1 MLFINNSKTKQIFLF
16 LSLLLL
22 LGVFVGVRE
31 INKPSISPLVEAT
44 SLFAP
49 SLNER
54 LEQLEIRVQQ
64 LENQLTQEGKK
75 IILSEEEQ
83 RIRIVKKTLPSVVSV
98 IASKKV
104 RVHSLWFGW
113 PGSLNELPREEEQ
126 EVNNGTGF
134 LISADGMIL
143 TNKHVVSDEE
153 ATYTIVT
160 NDQQEYS
167 AEVLARDPFQ
177 DLALMKIKGA
187 GFQPVVLGDSSN
199 IVLGESVIAIGNAL
213 GEFQNTV
220 STGVISGLSR
230 QVNAS
235 GEGKVEALNNVLQTD
250 AAINPGNSGGPLLNL
265 RGEVIGINV
274 AMAQSAENIAFS
286 VPINQA
292 KKAIEQVKTTG
303 KITYPFLGVRYQA
316 VNKILQQ
323 QLELG
328 VDHGALLIQGENLGE
343 PAVEPGSAAERMG
356 LKENDI
362 ILKMDGQ
369 KIDAD
374 HILGDLIKEC
384 QPREK
389 IILEVLRQNRHLNFS
404 GLLGKIE
411 S

>member
-1 MLFINNSKTKQIFLF
+1 MLFVNNLKTKQIFLL

-22 LGVFVGVRE
+22 LGVFVAVKE
-31 INKPSISPLVEAT
+31 IDKPSVSPLAEAT

-64 LENQLTQEGKK
+64 LENQSTQEGKK

-83 RIRIVKKTLPSVVSV
+83 RIRIVEKTLPSVVSIV
-98 IASKKV
+98 VSKKV
-104 RVHSLWFGW
+104 LVYSSWFGW
-113 PGSLNELPREEEQ
+113 PGFSNELPQEEEQ
-126 EVNNGTGF
+126 EVSSGTGF

-153 ATYTIVT
+153 ATYTIIT

-177 DLALMKIKGA
+177 DLALVKVEGS
-187 GFQPVVLGDSSN
+187 GFQPVVLGDSSK
-199 IVLGESVIAIGNAL
+199 IALGESVIAIGNAL

-230 QVNAS
+230 QINAS

-265 RGEVIGINV
+265 QGEVIGINV

-303 KITYPFLGVRYQA
+303 KITYPFLGIRYRT
-316 VNKILQQ
+316 VNKVLQQ
-323 QLELG
+323 QLELE
-328 VDHGALLIQGENLGE
+328 VDYGALLIRGENSGE
-343 PAVEPGSAAERMG
+343 PAVEPDSAAKQMG

-362 ILKMDGQ
+362 ILRMDGQ
-369 KIDAD
+369 KIDLD
-374 HILGDLIKEC
+374 HLLGNLIKEC
-384 QPREK
+384 QPGEK
-389 IILEVLRQNRHLNFS
+389 IILEVLREGRHLNFS
-404 GLLGKIE
+404 GLLGKKE

>member
-1 MLFINNSKTKQIFLF
+1 MLFNSLKTKQIFLL

-22 LGVFVGVRE
+22 LGVFVAVKE
-31 INKPSISPLVEAT
+31 IDKPSVSPLAEAT

-64 LENQLTQEGKK
+64 LENQSTLERKK

-83 RIRIVKKTLPSVVSV
+83 RIRVVEKTLPSAVSI

-104 RVHSLWFGW
+104 RIYGW
-113 PGSLNELPREEEQ
+113 PNFSNEPLREEEQ
-126 EVNNGTGF
+126 EVSRGTGF

-153 ATYTIVT
+153 ATYTIIT

-167 AEVLARDPFQ
+167 AEILARDPFQ
-177 DLALMKIKGA
+177 DLALLKIKGS
-187 GFQPVVLGDSSN
+187 GFQPVVLGDSSK
-199 IVLGESVIAIGNAL
+199 IALGESVIAIGNAL

-230 QVNAS
+230 QINAS
-235 GEGKVEALNNVLQTD
+235 GEGRVEALSNVLQTD

-274 AMAQSAENIAFS
+274 AIAQVAENIAFS
-286 VPINQA
+286 IPINQA

-303 KITYPFLGVRYQA
+303 KITYPFLGIRYQTI
-316 VNKILQQ
+316 NKIIQQ
-323 QLELG
+323 QLELE
-328 VDHGALLIQGENLGE
+328 VDYGALLVKGINLEE
-343 PAVEPGSAAERMG
+343 PAVEPGSTAAQMG

-362 ILKMDGQ
+362 ILKMNGQ
-369 KIDAD
+369 KIDD
-374 HILGDLIKEC
+374 GHILGDLIKKY
-384 QPREK
+384 QPGEK
-389 IILEVLRQNRHLNFS
+389 IILEVLREGRRLNFS
-404 GLLGKIE
+404 GLLGKKE